1 MALPST
7 NIGVSD
13 IFYQANPSAS
23 GVTNMSFL
31 DIAAVSYFE
40 GPNGTNVKPY
50 NYWGETGGIGA
61 GGSNR
66 IYGTTARA
74 GADYPMGDFLGLT
87 YFYDNSSFLV
97 KADFTNNLPTNAPFP
112 PPGTNNDVNVNV
124 TLYDSTYTY
133 TYGVSGGGLL
143 MPTGGTFVSTISQTT
158 SPIIFRGYWSIDISP
173 GPLLV
178 GGALVDISING
189 SAKVTNGAVGAGPTP
204 TNFTGAVY
212 GNEDVAYNG
221 SLGGTGLLIVV
232 TLHT

>member
-7 NIGVSD
+7 NIGISD
-13 IFYQANPSAS
+13 LFYMANPSLS
-23 GVTNMSFL
+23 GITDLSLL
-31 DIAAVSYFE
+31 DIASVSYFD
-40 GPNGTNVKPY
+40 GPNGSNAEPY
-50 NYWGETGGIGA
+50 NYWGQTSGPGT

-66 IYGTTARA
+66 IFGLPVQAGT
-74 GADYPMGDFLGLT
+74 YFMSDFLGLT
-87 YFYDNSSFLV
+87 YYYDNSSFLV
-97 KADFTNNLPTNAPFP
+97 KADFTNNLPANAPFP

-173 GPLLV
+173 GPFLV

-204 TNFTGAVY
+204 TTFTGAVY

-221 SLGGTGLLIVV
+221 TLGGTGLLIVV